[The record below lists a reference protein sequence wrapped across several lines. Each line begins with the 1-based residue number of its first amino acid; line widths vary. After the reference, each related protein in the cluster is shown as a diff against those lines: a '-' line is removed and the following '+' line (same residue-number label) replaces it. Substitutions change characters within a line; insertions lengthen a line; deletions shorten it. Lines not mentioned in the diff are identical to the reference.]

1 MDWMI
6 HEAAAGWAAAGVAL
20 AVLVL
25 DDRHRARA
33 AAVLLLVLAVLLL
46 IWLSAVIAAD
56 TQVLAWA
63 PVGLGGAA
71 AFYINGAYDERP
83 WSITGGSALA
93 LVFDGFLLGLGV
105 LLLVLA
111 ALRLDS
117 WLRVRRVCRELDTRM
132 EGGG

>member
-20 AVLVL
+20 AVMVL
-25 DDRHRARA
+25 DDRHRARTA
-33 AAVLLLVLAVLLL
+33 AALVLVLAVLLL

-56 TQVLAWA
+56 TLLAWL

-105 LLLVLA
+105 LLLTLA

-117 WLRVRRVCRELDTRM
+117 WLRVRRVCRELDAKM